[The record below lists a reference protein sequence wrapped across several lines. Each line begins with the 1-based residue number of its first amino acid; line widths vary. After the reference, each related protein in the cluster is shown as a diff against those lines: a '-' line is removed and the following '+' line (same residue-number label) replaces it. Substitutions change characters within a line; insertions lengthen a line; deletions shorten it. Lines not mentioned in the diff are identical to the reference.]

1 MRACFVFV
9 CFPLKSNPV
18 VFVFKI
24 CTHLYDNLFLVVF
37 GTIRGKTLDSDL
49 LAVFI
54 SLFYFVF

>member
-1 MRACFVFV
+1 MFV
-9 CFPLKSNPV
+9 CFPLKSYPV